1 MTDPNDLQ
9 SVKFVYENSVRNVF
23 SLMTK
28 IDDNNRDNYTFI
40 KFAFDLS
47 RIVQDKGE
55 EYKIL
60 NNLMELSKIIFE
72 IGIKIDDNVEE
83 IYNKFMSKI

>member
-40 KFAFDLS
+40 KLMIMLKKFTINLCQKF
-47 RIVQDKGE
+47 K
-55 EYKIL
+55 
-60 NNLMELSKIIFE
+60 NNF
-72 IGIKIDDNVEE
+72 
-83 IYNKFMSKI
+83 